1 MTLRLWG
8 IMVLSVLVAG
18 CQREES
24 EPVAMPEDAA
34 HGMPN
39 DEIHGMTPPRLADA
53 LAQAPAAKD
62 EVLDDKGGEVELD
75 AIKLTAPAGW
85 GRKAASSAFVEAE
98 YVLPRT
104 EGDDND
110 GRLTISIAGGSVD
123 ANIDRW
129 RSQFGGKPAKEA
141 QEKLTVEGLEVTSVD
156 FSGDFAD
163 QRGMMG
169 PTVNRKDY
177 RMLAAIIPVGDQL
190 HFIKAYGPQKTME
203 KHAAAFTEFVKS
215 VRKK

>member
-1 MTLRLWG
+1 MALRLWG
-8 IMVLSVLVAG
+8 IVVLSLLVTG
-18 CQREES
+18 CQWEES
-24 EPVAMPEDAA
+24 EPAAMPEDAA
-34 HGMPN
+34 QEMPADEAHGMS
-39 DEIHGMTPPRLADA
+39 PPRLADA

-62 EVLDDKGGEVELD
+62 EVLDDKGGEVELE

-85 GRKAASSAFVEAE
+85 GRKSASSTFVEAE
-98 YVLPRT
+98 YVLPRA

-110 GRLTISIAGGSVD
+110 GRLTISAAGGSID

-129 RSQFGGKPAKEA
+129 RGQFGGKPAKEA
-141 QEKLTVEGLEVTSVD
+141 QEKLALEGLEATIVD

-177 RMLAAIIPVGDQL
+177 RMLAAIVPIGEQMQ
-190 HFIKAYGPQKTME
+190 FIKAYGPQKTME